1 MTEES
6 KKQSLPE
13 SSRPNQSLSQKNVI
27 NSNDKNIN
35 TANISDIYKSLK
47 NLMDERVKD
56 KLNGKTK

>member
-6 KKQSLPE
+6 KKQSPE